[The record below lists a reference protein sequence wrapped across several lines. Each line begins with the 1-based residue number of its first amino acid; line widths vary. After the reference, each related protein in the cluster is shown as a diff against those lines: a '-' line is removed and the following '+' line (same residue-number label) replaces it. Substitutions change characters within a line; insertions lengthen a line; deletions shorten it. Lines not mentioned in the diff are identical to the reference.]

1 MELNYDMII
10 KYLSPNKIIKS
21 NKIQVQQFDKY
32 NLDKFKFLNL
42 YSPNSLVD
50 SIIYLLDNDNF
61 FINQE
66 QMEKSREE
74 FIKQIKLIN
83 NNLKDICKYFKI
95 NIIILSDQINIY
107 SATSIIDLSLPFVL
121 LYNIDNSYYPIFK
134 ENKKVFFYQ
143 NSEIEK
149 LLDSDFQV
157 NFDNY
162 QFLDDLNQIID
173 NILNKPI
180 NIEKTKKSNQ
190 IIKENISEKKCN
202 DNIFTTTNTIQD
214 LEILKKKIKKELI
227 LDILEKDNSYKKSNL
242 NKLKKNDLINILIKL

>member
-214 LEILKKKIKKELI
+214 LEILKKK
-227 LDILEKDNSYKKSNL
+227 N
-242 NKLKKNDLINILIKL
+242 

>member
-190 IIKENISEKKCN
+190 IIKENISEKKM
-202 DNIFTTTNTIQD
+202 
-214 LEILKKKIKKELI
+214 
-227 LDILEKDNSYKKSNL
+227 
-242 NKLKKNDLINILIKL
+242 